1 MSNLRAERIEIIPL
15 SAEQL
20 RLWVNDI
27 QSLEK
32 QLDCH
37 YEGEPVMGSFVDFI
51 KGQAIAVENDP
62 ENYQYHTL
70 WFIVR
75 ESDRV
80 VMGEIAICGLP
91 NENREVEVGYGLNPR
106 FQGKGYMTE
115 AVKAISQWALSQK
128 NVEYVMA
135 ETNNNEKSENTLT
148 AAGFTKYKQ
157 NEDSIWWR
165 LSDKE
170 NH

>member
-1 MSNLRAERIEIIPL
+1 
-15 SAEQL
+15 
-20 RLWVNDI
+20 
-27 QSLEK
+27 
-32 QLDCH
+32 
-37 YEGEPVMGSFVDFI
+37 
-51 KGQAIAVENDP
+51 
-62 ENYQYHTL
+62 
-70 WFIVR
+70 
-75 ESDRV
+75 
-80 VMGEIAICGLP
+80 
-91 NENREVEVGYGLNPR
+91 
-106 FQGKGYMTE
+106 MTE

>member
-51 KGQAIAVENDP
+51 NCLL
-62 ENYQYHTL
+62 YT
-70 WFIVR
+70 
-75 ESDRV
+75 SD
-80 VMGEIAICGLP
+80 
-91 NENREVEVGYGLNPR
+91 
-106 FQGKGYMTE
+106 
-115 AVKAISQWALSQK
+115 
-128 NVEYVMA
+128 
-135 ETNNNEKSENTLT
+135 
-148 AAGFTKYKQ
+148 AAD
-157 NEDSIWWR
+157 E
-165 LSDKE
+165 L
-170 NH
+170 